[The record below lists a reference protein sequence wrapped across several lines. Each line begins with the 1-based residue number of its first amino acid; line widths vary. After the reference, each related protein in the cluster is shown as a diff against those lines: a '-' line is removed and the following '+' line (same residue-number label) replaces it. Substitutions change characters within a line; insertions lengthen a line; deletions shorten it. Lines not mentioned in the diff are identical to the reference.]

1 MVLKQLRKKKTAK
14 KIGIYFFLLLTLII
28 FIGPIVWIFALS
40 IRPPESAFQY
50 PPTLIFK
57 PSLDAFYQVFVSPGI
72 QLKQLFNS
80 ILISLGAV
88 LINLPLAFLAAYA
101 LSRFPIKRK
110 GLIMGWYLGLLM
122 APPVVFLIPYFI
134 LMNNIGLSGTHLSI
148 ILVLQLITIPFSVW
162 LLKSFIDDIPLEIE
176 EAAQIDGAGTWKIL
190 RSITFPL
197 CGPGIIVTTMFAFV
211 FAWNNAIF
219 PIVLSVQKTATIQIG
234 AFSYFGASGVQW
246 SLIGAIAVAAMV
258 VPMVIFL
265 VLDKF
270 VVRGLTF
277 GSVKG

>member
-1 MVLKQLRKKKTAK
+1 MTKKTAK

-197 CGPGIIVTTMFAFV
+197 CGPGIIVTTMFAVV

>member
-1 MVLKQLRKKKTAK
+1 MRKNTVQ
-14 KIGIYFFLLLTLII
+14 KIGIYFFLVCTLIL
-28 FIGPIVWIFALS
+28 FLGPIVWIFALS

-57 PSLDAFYQVFVSPGI
+57 PTLDAFHHVFVSPGI
-72 QLKQLFNS
+72 QLRQLFNS
-80 ILISLGAV
+80 IIISLGAV
-88 LINLPLAFLAAYA
+88 VINLPLSFLAAYA

-246 SLIGAIAVAAMV
+246 SVIGAIAVAAMV

>member
-1 MVLKQLRKKKTAK
+1 MRKKTAK

-88 LINLPLAFLAAYA
+88 VINLPLAFLAAYA

-134 LMNNIGLSGTHLSI
+134 LMNNIGLTGTHLSI

>member
-1 MVLKQLRKKKTAK
+1 
-14 KIGIYFFLLLTLII
+14 
-28 FIGPIVWIFALS
+28 
-40 IRPPESAFQY
+40 
-50 PPTLIFK
+50 
-57 PSLDAFYQVFVSPGI
+57 
-72 QLKQLFNS
+72 
-80 ILISLGAV
+80 
-88 LINLPLAFLAAYA
+88 
-101 LSRFPIKRK
+101 
-110 GLIMGWYLGLLM
+110 MGWYLGLLM

>member
-1 MVLKQLRKKKTAK
+1 MTKKTVK

-57 PSLDAFYQVFVSPGI
+57 PSLDAFHQIFVSPGI

-246 SLIGAIAVAAMV
+246 SLIGAITVAAMV

>member
-1 MVLKQLRKKKTAK
+1 MTKKTAK

>member
-1 MVLKQLRKKKTAK
+1 MRKKTAK

-28 FIGPIVWIFALS
+28 FIGPIVWIFELS

-88 LINLPLAFLAAYA
+88 VINLPLAFLAAYA

>member
-1 MVLKQLRKKKTAK
+1 MRKNTVQ
-14 KIGIYFFLLLTLII
+14 KIGIYFFLVCTLII
-28 FIGPIVWIFALS
+28 FLGPIVWIFALS

-57 PSLDAFYQVFVSPGI
+57 PTLDSFHHVFVSPGL

-80 ILISLGAV
+80 IYISLGAV

-101 LSRFPIKRK
+101 LSRFPLKRK
-110 GLIMGWYLGLLM
+110 SLIMGWYLGLLM

-176 EAAQIDGAGTWKIL
+176 EAAQIDGAGTWKII

-246 SLIGAIAVAAMV
+246 SVIGAIAVAAMV

>member
-1 MVLKQLRKKKTAK
+1 
-14 KIGIYFFLLLTLII
+14 
-28 FIGPIVWIFALS
+28 
-40 IRPPESAFQY
+40 
-50 PPTLIFK
+50 
-57 PSLDAFYQVFVSPGI
+57 
-72 QLKQLFNS
+72 
-80 ILISLGAV
+80 
-88 LINLPLAFLAAYA
+88 
-101 LSRFPIKRK
+101 
-110 GLIMGWYLGLLM
+110 
-122 APPVVFLIPYFI
+122 
-134 LMNNIGLSGTHLSI
+134 
-148 ILVLQLITIPFSVW
+148 
-162 LLKSFIDDIPLEIE
+162 
-176 EAAQIDGAGTWKIL
+176 
-190 RSITFPL
+190 
-197 CGPGIIVTTMFAFV
+197 MFAFV

>member
-1 MVLKQLRKKKTAK
+1 MRKKTAK

-88 LINLPLAFLAAYA
+88 VINLPLAFLAAYA

-277 GSVKG
+277 GSVKV

>member
-1 MVLKQLRKKKTAK
+1 MRKNTAK
-14 KIGIYFFLLLTLII
+14 KIGIYVFLLLTLII

-57 PSLDAFYQVFVSPGI
+57 PNLDAFHQIFVSPGI
-72 QLKQLFNS
+72 QLNQLFNS

>member
-1 MVLKQLRKKKTAK
+1 MKKKIAK
-14 KIGIYFFLLLTLII
+14 RIGIYFFLTSTLIL
-28 FIGPIVWIFALS
+28 FLGPIVWIFALS
-40 IRPPESAFQY
+40 IRPPASAFQF
-50 PPTLIFK
+50 PPTLFFK
-57 PSLDAFYQVFVSPGI
+57 PTLAAFYHVFISPGL

-80 ILISLGAV
+80 IFISLGAV
-88 LINLPLAFLAAYA
+88 LINLPVAFLAAYA

-134 LMNNIGLSGTHLSI
+134 LMNKIGLSGTHLSI

-162 LLKSFIDDIPLEIE
+162 LLKSFIDDIPMEIE

-190 RSITFPL
+190 GRITFPL
-197 CGPGIIVTTMFAFV
+197 CAPGIIVTTMFAFV
-211 FAWNNAIF
+211 FAWNNALF

-234 AFSYFGASGVQW
+234 AFSYFGASGAQW
-246 SLIGAIAVAAMV
+246 SLIGAIAVAAML

>member
-1 MVLKQLRKKKTAK
+1 MRKKNAK
-14 KIGIYFFLLLTLII
+14 KIGFYFFLLLTLII

-88 LINLPLAFLAAYA
+88 VINLPLAFLAAYA

>member
-1 MVLKQLRKKKTAK
+1 MRKNTAK

-88 LINLPLAFLAAYA
+88 VINLPLAFLAAYA

>member
-1 MVLKQLRKKKTAK
+1 MRKKTAK

>member
-1 MVLKQLRKKKTAK
+1 MRKKTAK

-88 LINLPLAFLAAYA
+88 VINLPLAFLAAYA

-246 SLIGAIAVAAMV
+246 SVIGAIAVAAMV

>member
-1 MVLKQLRKKKTAK
+1 MRKNTAK
-14 KIGIYFFLLLTLII
+14 KIGIYVFLLLTLII

-88 LINLPLAFLAAYA
+88 VINLPLAFLAAYA

>member
-1 MVLKQLRKKKTAK
+1 MKKSISQ
-14 KIGIYFFLLLTLII
+14 KIGIYVFMACTLIL
-28 FIGPIVWIFALS
+28 FIGPIVWFFALS
-40 IRPPESAFQY
+40 IRPPESAFDN
-50 PPTLIFK
+50 PPTLHFK
-57 PSLDAFYQVFVSPGI
+57 PTLEAFYHVFVSPGDNI
-72 QLKQLFNS
+72 HQLYNS
-80 ILISLGAV
+80 ISISLGAV
-88 LINLPLAFLAAYA
+88 AINLPLSFLAAYA

-110 GLIMGWYLGLLM
+110 GAIMGWYLGLLM

-134 LMNNIGLSGTHLSI
+134 LMNKIGLSGTRLSM
-148 ILVLQLITIPFSVW
+148 ILVLQLITVPFSIW
-162 LLKSFIDDIPLEIE
+162 LLKSFIDDIPMEIE

-219 PIVLSVQKTATIQIG
+219 PIVLSVQKTATIQLG
-234 AFSYFGASGVQW
+234 AFTYFGASGAQW
-246 SLIGAIAVAAMV
+246 SLIAAIAIAAMV
-258 VPMVIFL
+258 VPMLIFL

>member
-1 MVLKQLRKKKTAK
+1 MRKKTAK

-88 LINLPLAFLAAYA
+88 VINLPLAFLAAYA

>member
-1 MVLKQLRKKKTAK
+1 MTKKTAK

-88 LINLPLAFLAAYA
+88 VINLPLAFLAAYA